1 MEILIPMIILQVVTF
16 AALVFVLRKL
26 MYSASTEEAKRLKQ
40 MEEEY
45 IRRTQELA
53 MKMDSV
59 DKEYKAK
66 VNIAEE
72 EARHIREQAKVDAEK
87 ARDESLNKAHA
98 ESERIV
104 NQAINTRNKIRQ
116 ELEEQLQD
124 KALETARK
132 LIPKILESKH
142 QKALHAGLAE
152 ERAEALE
159 SVPPE
164 KFAVSPE
171 KGEVSTAYE
180 LGKDAVEKM
189 AAVISK
195 KAGKK
200 IVLTEKV
207 DKAVVAGVVIKLGSI
222 IIDGSILGRLK
233 DARAD

>member
-26 MYSASTEEAKRLKQ
+26 MYSASTEEARRLKH

-53 MKMDSV
+53 LKMDSV

-72 EARHIREQAKVDAEK
+72 EARHIREQAKVEAEK
-87 ARDESLNKAHA
+87 IRDESLTRAHD

-116 ELEEQLQD
+116 ELESQLQD
-124 KALETARK
+124 KAFEIARG
-132 LIPKILESKH
+132 LIPKIIESKH

-152 ERAEALE
+152 EMVDALE
-159 SVPPE
+159 GIPPE
-164 KFAVSPE
+164 KFAVSPD
-171 KGEVSTAYE
+171 KGEVTAAYE

-200 IVLTEKV
+200 IVLTEKI
-207 DKAVVAGVVIKLGSI
+207 DKTTVAGAVIRLGSI
-222 IIDGSILGRLK
+222 IIDGSISGRLR